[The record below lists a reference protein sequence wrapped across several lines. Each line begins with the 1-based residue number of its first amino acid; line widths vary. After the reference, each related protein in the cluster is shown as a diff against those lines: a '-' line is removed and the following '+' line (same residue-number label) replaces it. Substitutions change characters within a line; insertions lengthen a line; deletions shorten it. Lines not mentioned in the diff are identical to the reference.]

1 MSDQPR
7 KIPVLLLDRIGYSF
21 YRDGDGRAFLPEDRY
36 SVRLVTPLDRVG
48 EATGKELESVIAVDV
63 YDDRALTDAVRH
75 QAAFTGRGAER
86 LVAITERLLLRAA
99 ELREELGLPG
109 QTAREAVLFRDKV
122 RMKEHL
128 SAFGIRVPEFAPFDE
143 TTALDLLSRTGAVVV
158 KPRLGSGARD
168 IFVLRS
174 PAEVTSLTAEQGHR
188 LAEFEVEEFIDGELF
203 HVDSVVQ
210 DSEVLA
216 AVAARYIDEPTSYTR
231 LHPCRDVA
239 LGPGPLLDALLE
251 FNRRVLAA
259 HPGFTGV
266 THHEMFVRDGEI
278 VFCEIGARAGGG
290 GVIAGFL
297 SRTGVNLDEA
307 VIQAQVEG
315 TVPVPA
321 APADHLTGFT
331 VIYADAGVLQRP
343 LTPPDEPWVL
353 ECQVLARPG
362 DRLARPENCNDA
374 VAIVS
379 VRGDTEEEVIRRLD
393 QVGRHMAPEVATG
406 G

>member
-1 MSDQPR
+1 MSDQRR
-7 KIPVLLLDRIGYSF
+7 KIPVLLVDRIGYSF
-21 YRDGDGRAFLPEDRY
+21 YRDRGGRLFLPEDRY
-36 SVRLVTPLDRVG
+36 SVRLVTSLDHVG

-63 YDDRALTDAVRH
+63 YDDRALADAVHH
-75 QAAFTGRGAER
+75 QAGFKGLRADR

-109 QTAREAVLFRDKV
+109 QTVREALLFRDKV

-128 SAFGIRVPEFAPFDE
+128 SAHGIRVPEFAPFDE
-143 TTALDLLSRTGAVVV
+143 AAALDLLLRTGAVVA

-174 PAEVTSLTAEQGHR
+174 RSEIASFAAEQGDR
-188 LAEFEVEEFIDGELF
+188 LAEFEVEEFIEGELF

-210 DSEVLA
+210 DSKVLA
-216 AVAARYIDEPTSYTR
+216 AVAARYIDETTSYTR
-231 LHPCRDVA
+231 LRPCRDVA
-239 LGPGPLLDALLE
+239 VAPGPRLDALLE
-251 FNRRVLAA
+251 FNESVLAA

-321 APADHLTGFT
+321 APAGYLTGFT
-331 VIYADAGVLQRP
+331 VIYADAGVLQQP

-362 DRLARPENCNDA
+362 DRLTRPENCNDA

-379 VRGDTEEEVIRRLD
+379 VRGDSEDEVIQRLD
-393 QVGRHMAPEVATG
+393 QVGRHMTPVVSSG
-406 G
+406 N

>member
-1 MSDQPR
+1 MSDPR
-7 KIPVLLLDRIGYSF
+7 HRIPVVLLDRIGYSF
-21 YRDGDGRAFLPEDRY
+21 YRDGQGRSFLPEDRY
-36 SVRLVTPLDRVG
+36 EVRLVTSLDKVG
-48 EATGKELESVIAVDV
+48 EATGEELESVVAVDV
-63 YDDRALTDAVRH
+63 YDNRALADAVRH
-75 QAAFTGRGAER
+75 QARFRGRAAKR
-86 LVAITERLLLRAA
+86 LVAITERLLLPAA

-109 QTAREAVLFRDKV
+109 QTVREALLFRDKI

-128 SAFGIRVPEFAPFDE
+128 RGHGIRVPHFAPFGE
-143 TTALDLLSRTGAVVV
+143 AAASDLLSRTGAVVV

-168 IFVLRS
+168 IFVLRD
-174 PAEVTSLTAEQGHR
+174 PAGVASLTAR
-188 LAEFEVEEFIDGELF
+188 LAGRLDEFEVEEFIDGELF
-203 HVDSVVQ
+203 HVDGVVQ
-210 DSEVLA
+210 DGKVLA
-216 AVAARYIDEPTSYTR
+216 AVAARYLDEPTSYTR
-231 LHPCRDVA
+231 LRPCRDVA
-239 LGPGPLLDALLE
+239 VAPGPLLDALLE
-251 FNRRVLAA
+251 FNQRVLAA

-307 VIQAQVEG
+307 VVRAQVEG

-321 APADHLTGFT
+321 APAGHLTGFT
-331 VIYADAGVLQRP
+331 VLYAGPGILQRP

-362 DRLARPENCNDA
+362 DRLDRPENCNDA

-379 VRGDTEEEVIRRLD
+379 VRGDTEDEVVRRLD
-393 QVGRHMAPEVATG
+393 HVGRHMAPVVSPG
-406 G
+406 D

>member
-1 MSDQPR
+1 MTDVRR
-7 KIPVLLLDRIGYSF
+7 KTTVLLLDRIGYSF
-21 YRDGDGRAFLPEDRY
+21 YRDRDGRRFLPEDRC
-36 SVRLVTPLDRVG
+36 SVRLVTSLDKVD
-48 EATGKELESVIAVDV
+48 EATGKELESVVAVDV
-63 YDDRALTDAVRH
+63 YDNRALAEAVHH
-75 QAAFTGRGAER
+75 QAGFKGHRADR

-109 QTAREAVLFRDKV
+109 QTVREALLFRDKV

-128 SAFGIRVPEFAPFDE
+128 SAHGIRVPEFAPFSE
-143 TTALDLLSRTGAVVV
+143 AAALELLSRTGAVVA

-168 IFVLRS
+168 IFVLRE
-174 PAEVTSLTAEQGHR
+174 PADIASFAAGHASR
-188 LAEFEVEEFIDGELF
+188 LDEFEVEEFIDGELF

-210 DSEVLA
+210 DSKVVA
-216 AVAARYIDEPTSYTR
+216 AVAARYIDETTSYTR
-231 LHPCRDVA
+231 LRPCRDVA
-239 LGPGPLLDALLE
+239 LGPGPQLDALLE
-251 FNRRVLAA
+251 FNERVLAA

-266 THHEMFVRDGEI
+266 THHEMFVRDGDI

-315 TVPVPA
+315 TVPLPA
-321 APADHLTGFT
+321 APAGHLTGFT
-331 VIYADAGVLQRP
+331 VIYAGAGVLQRP

-362 DRLARPENCNDA
+362 DRLERPENCNDA

-379 VRGDTEEEVIRRLD
+379 VRGDSEDEVIRRLD
-393 QVGRHMAPEVATG
+393 QVGRHMVPVLSPG
-406 G
+406 D